1 MCCRIGG
8 GERETSACF
17 DEFDEISWAFNK
29 FIICLRHN
37 LHHLINFFP
46 SSSPIVICGIWF
58 LRKYLQSTWSG
69 SCESCEWDAL
79 DIWLCLFFF
88 RLSPNDFPLSAAK
101 IEKKLVNF
109 NEQKKRKKESK
120 MQNGKFPLRIKLLVD
135 LLVLSY
141 SPPSLTHKHHPLSW
155 CCCLHPSRK
164 SFQLKSIAWLFS
176 KATKTETAEQIFA

>member
-8 GERETSACF
+8 KGAERETSACF

-79 DIWLCLFFF
+79 DIWLCLFF

-109 NEQKKRKKESK
+109 NEQKRRRRQNAKREISVANKTSCRSS
-120 MQNGKFPLRIKLLVD
+120 GS
-135 LLVLSY
+135 LVLSSLPNSQA
-141 SPPSLTHKHHPLSW
+141 SPAVMMLLFASEQEKFSIEEH
-155 CCCLHPSRK
+155 CL
-164 SFQLKSIAWLFS
+164 AV
-176 KATKTETAEQIFA
+176 